1 MSELKTKTEESI
13 EIVRAGAH
21 AGVLVTCEHASERLP
36 APWAWSERDRRLVG
50 THWAFDLGAADL
62 AREYAGIVGGVAVLS
77 RFTRLLADPNR
88 PESSPTLFREYAEGE
103 PVELNASIDPAERE
117 IRLDG
122 YYRPFHEAVDREVA
136 ASAAPIL
143 LAMHTFTPLYEGTPR
158 TLEVGVLF
166 DEEEELAN
174 RLIIHLAEAGFRVAP
189 NEPYS
194 GREGLIHVVERH
206 ARTHGRRA
214 IEIEVRQD
222 LAVDPSFRA
231 RFLPRLADIIR

>member
-1 MSELKTKTEESI
+1 MAVLEIEEAH
-13 EIVRAGAH
+13 EVVRAGTR
-21 AGVLVTCEHASERLP
+21 AGVLITCEHASERLP
-36 APWAWSERDRRLVG
+36 SPWSWSARDRRLVG

-62 AREYAGIVGGVAVLS
+62 ARAYAEEVGGVAVLS
-77 RFTRLLADPNR
+77 RFSRLLADPNR
-88 PESSPTLFREYAEGE
+88 PESSPTLFRDVAEGE

-136 ASAAPIL
+136 ASRAPLL

-158 TLEVGVLF
+158 ALEVGVLF
-166 DEEEELAN
+166 DREEALAL
-174 RLIIHLAEAGFRVAP
+174 RMVEALRAAGLRAEP
-189 NEPYS
+189 NQPYS
-194 GREGLIHVVERH
+194 GREGLIHVVDRH

-222 LAVDPSFRA
+222 LAVEAGFRA
-231 RFLPRLADIIR
+231 HFVPLLASLVR